1 MASRAAR
8 DGRLDRYRQR
18 RDFARTPEPQGGRRV
33 SEVPE
38 LSFVVQKHAA
48 RRLHFDFRLE
58 MDGVLKSWAVTRGPS
73 LDPANKRLAVRTE
86 DHPLEYGGFEG
97 VIPAGEY
104 GGGTVML
111 WDRGRWE
118 PQADPHEGL
127 EHGALKFILRGERLR
142 GGFALVRMADSRAS
156 RGAARRENWL
166 LIKERDEWAD
176 GRRTDAVQRWQRSVA
191 SGRAMDDI
199 ARASVRHAPTGHP
212 ATQRTPPR
220 RSASKRPPAFV
231 RPQLAT
237 LEDVPPSGE
246 RWLHELK
253 FDGYRALLAVGGRKH
268 RVYTRSGLDWSA
280 KFPSMREAAATLD
293 ADEALIDGELVVL
306 DADGVSRFGLLQN
319 AIRGRS
325 GDIVMMAFDVLRL
338 DGEDLRGLPLTERKR
353 RLRSLLRNAGPA
365 LRYADHQ
372 RGDGLAVHREACRL
386 GLEGIVSKSADL
398 PYRSGRGPG
407 WIKTK
412 CGGRAEFVI
421 GGYRPS
427 AASGR
432 PFASLLLGEYVAGRL
447 CYRGRVGAGFD
458 GESLT
463 RIGGRLRRLARLT
476 SPFAAVPAIVARE
489 ACWLSPSLVAEIA
502 YGERTNDGI
511 LRHARFLGLRLDKAA
526 RDVRASA

>member
-1 MASRAAR
+1 MAPRSAG
-8 DGRLDRYRQR
+8 DERLERYRER
-18 RDFARTPEPQGGRRV
+18 RDFARSPEPQGGRKH
-33 SEVPE
+33 STTPD
-38 LSFVVQKHAA
+38 LSFAVQKHDA

-111 WDRGRWE
+111 WDRGHWE

-127 EHGALKFILRGERLR
+127 ERGTLKFTLHGERLR
-142 GGFALVRMADSRAS
+142 GGFALVRIGDSRAS
-156 RGAARRENWL
+156 RRAVRRENWL

-176 GRRTDAVQRWQRSVA
+176 RRTDAVRHWQRSVA

-199 ARASVRHAPTGHP
+199 ARASVRHSSTG
-212 ATQRTPPR
+212 RTPPR
-220 RSASKRPPAFV
+220 RLSIQHSVTRHAPAFV

-237 LEDVPPSGE
+237 LESVPPSGE
-246 RWLHELK
+246 QWLHELK
-253 FDGYRALLAVGGRKH
+253 FDGYRALLAVGGGDY

-280 KFPSMREAAATLD
+280 KFPSLRDAASALD

-306 DADGVSRFGLLQN
+306 DAGGISRFGLLQK
-319 AIRGRS
+319 AIRGQS
-325 GDIVMMAFDVLRL
+325 EDIVMMAFDVLQV
-338 DGEDLRGLPLTERKR
+338 DGEDLRGQSLSERKR
-353 RLRSLLRNAGPA
+353 RLRSLLRNAEPA

-372 RGDGLAVHREACRL
+372 RGDGVAVRREACRL
-386 GLEGIVSKSADL
+386 GLEGIVSKRADL
-398 PYRSGRGPG
+398 PYRSGRSSG

-427 AASGR
+427 TASGR
-432 PFASLLLGEYVAGRL
+432 PFASLLLGEYVAGQLR
-447 CYRGRVGAGFD
+447 YRGRVGAGFD
-458 GESLT
+458 GESLA
-463 RIGGRLRRLARLT
+463 RIGGRLHRLARAT
-476 SPFAAVPAIVARE
+476 SPFAAVPTIVARE

-502 YGERTNDGI
+502 YGERTSDGI

>member
-1 MASRAAR
+1 MVPSAAG
-8 DGRLDRYRQR
+8 DDRLERYRER
-18 RDFARTPEPQGGRRV
+18 RDFARTPEPRGRRKAAQT
-33 SEVPE
+33 PA

-111 WDRGRWE
+111 WDRGHWA

-127 EHGALKFILRGERLR
+127 EHGTLKFVLHGERLR
-142 GGFALVRMADSRAS
+142 GGFALVRIADSRTS
-156 RGAARRENWL
+156 RRAARRENWL

-176 GRRTDAVQRWQRSVA
+176 RRTDTVRRWRRSVA

-199 ARASVRHAPTGHP
+199 ARASIADTS
-212 ATQRTPPR
+212 TPR
-220 RSASKRPPAFV
+220 RHDSAKHPPPFV
-231 RPQLAT
+231 RPQLAR
-237 LEDVPPSGE
+237 LESVPPSGGQ
-246 RWLHELK
+246 WLHELK
-253 FDGYRALLAVGGRKH
+253 FDGYRALLAVGGNDC

-280 KFPSMREAAATLD
+280 KFPAVRDAACTLD
-293 ADEALIDGELVVL
+293 VGEALIDGELVVL
-306 DADGVSRFGLLQN
+306 DAEGVSRFGLLQQ
-319 AIRGRS
+319 AIRGQS
-325 GDIVMMAFDVLRL
+325 ADIVMMAFDVLQVE
-338 DGEDLRGLPLTERKR
+338 GKDLRGLPLIERKR
-353 RLRSLLRNAGPA
+353 RLRSLLRHAGPA

-372 RGDGLAVHREACRL
+372 RGDGVEVRRAACRL
-386 GLEGIVSKSADL
+386 GLEGIVSKRADL
-398 PYRSGRGPG
+398 PYRSGRGSG

-412 CGGRAEFVI
+412 CGERAEFVI

-427 AASGR
+427 SASGR

-447 CYRGRVGAGFD
+447 NYRGRVGAGFD

-463 RIGGRLRRLARLT
+463 RIGSRFRRLARAT
-476 SPFAAVPAIVARE
+476 SPFASVPAIIARE
-489 ACWLSPSLVAEIA
+489 ACWLSPRMVAEIA
-502 YGERTNDGI
+502 YGERTDDGI

-526 RDVRASA
+526 QDVRASA